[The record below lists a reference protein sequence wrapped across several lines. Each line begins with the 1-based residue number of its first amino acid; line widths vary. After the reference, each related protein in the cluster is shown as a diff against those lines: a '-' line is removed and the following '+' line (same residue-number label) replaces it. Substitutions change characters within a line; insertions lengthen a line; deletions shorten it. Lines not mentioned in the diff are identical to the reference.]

1 MIKKGDTVYVRT
13 GSDKGLTGRVLGVD
27 RKKNTILVEGVN
39 KRQKHQRPTKSQPKG
54 GIVTF
59 ERPIHL
65 SNVAL
70 IIQTDKGPRPTR
82 AKKKIIEESGR
93 KVRVRV
99 SCRTG
104 EQI

>member
-13 GSDKGLTGRVLGVD
+13 GSDKGRTGRVLKVD
-27 RKKNTILVEGVN
+27 RKKMTILVEGVN
-39 KRQKHQRPTKSQPKG
+39 KRQKHQRPTQKQPKG
-54 GIVTF
+54 GIITM

-70 IIQTDKGPRPTR
+70 IIQTDKGPVPTR
-82 AKKKIIEESGR
+82 VKTKVIDDGGR

>member
-1 MIKKGDTVYVRT
+1 MIKKGDTVYVRS
-13 GSDKGLTGRVLGVD
+13 GSDKGRTGRVLKID
-27 RKKNTILVEGVN
+27 RKKMTILVEGVN
-39 KRQKHQRPTKSQPKG
+39 KRQKHQRPTKTQPKG
-54 GIVTF
+54 GILTV

-70 IIQTDKGPRPTR
+70 MIQTDKGPMPTR
-82 AKKKIIEESGR
+82 VKKKTIDESGR

>member
-1 MIKKGDTVYVRT
+1 MIRKGDTVYVRT
-13 GSDKGLTGRVLGVD
+13 GSDKGVTGRVLRVD

-39 KRQKHQRPTKSQPKG
+39 KRQKHQRPSKSQPKG
-54 GIVTF
+54 GIITV

-70 IIQTDKGPRPTR
+70 IIQTDKGPQPTR
-82 AKKKIIEESGR
+82 MKKKIIDESGR

>member
-1 MIKKGDTVYVRT
+1 MIKKGDTVYVRS
-13 GSDKGLTGRVLGVD
+13 GSDKGRTGRVLRVD
-27 RKKNTILVEGVN
+27 RKKMTILVEGIN
-39 KRQKHQRPTKSQPKG
+39 KRQKHQRPTQKQPKG
-54 GIVTF
+54 GIITM

-82 AKKKIIEESGR
+82 TKMKTIDDGGR
-93 KVRVRV
+93 RVKVRV
-99 SCRTG
+99 SCLTG

>member
-13 GSDKGLTGRVLGVD
+13 GSDKGRTGRVLRVD
-27 RKKNTILVEGVN
+27 RKKMTVLVEGVN
-39 KRQKHQRPTKSQPKG
+39 KRHKHQRPTQKQPKG
-54 GIVTF
+54 GIITM

-70 IIQTDKGPRPTR
+70 MIQTDQGLRPTR
-82 AKKKIIEESGR
+82 VKSKIIEDGGR
-93 KVRVRV
+93 KVKVRV
-99 SCRTG
+99 SCLTG

>member
-13 GSDKGLTGRVLGVD
+13 GSDKGRTGRVLRVD
-27 RKKNTILVEGVN
+27 RKKMTVLVEGVN
-39 KRQKHQRPTKSQPKG
+39 KRHKHQRPTQKQPKG
-54 GIVTF
+54 GIVTM

-70 IIQTDKGPRPTR
+70 MIQTDQGLRPTR
-82 AKKKIIEESGR
+82 VKNKIIDDGGR
-93 KVRVRV
+93 KVKVRV
-99 SCRTG
+99 SCLTG

>member
-13 GSDKGLTGRVLGVD
+13 GSDKGLTGRVLRID
-27 RKKNTILVEGVN
+27 RKKNTALVEGIN

-54 GIVTF
+54 GIITV

-65 SNVAL
+65 SNIAL
-70 IIQTDKGPRPTR
+70 VIQTDKGPQPTR
-82 AKKKIIEESGR
+82 VKKKMIEEGGR
-93 KVRVRV
+93 KTRVRV

>member
-13 GSDKGLTGRVLGVD
+13 GSDKGRTGRVLRVD
-27 RKKNTILVEGVN
+27 RKKMTVLVEGIN
-39 KRQKHQRPTKSQPKG
+39 KRHKHQRPTQKQPKG
-54 GIVTF
+54 GIVTM

-70 IIQTDKGPRPTR
+70 MIQTDQGLRPTR
-82 AKKKIIEESGR
+82 VKNKIIDDGGR
-93 KVRVRV
+93 KVKVRV
-99 SCRTG
+99 SCLTG

>member
-1 MIKKGDTVYVRT
+1 MIKKGDTVYVRS
-13 GSDKGLTGRVLGVD
+13 GSDKGRTGRVLRVD
-27 RKKNTILVEGVN
+27 RKKMTILVEGVN
-39 KRQKHQRPTKSQPKG
+39 KRQKHQRPTQKQPKG
-54 GIVTF
+54 GIITM

-82 AKKKIIEESGR
+82 AKKKTVDDGGR
-93 KVRVRV
+93 KVKVRV
-99 SCRTG
+99 SCLTG